1 MDKVRPA
8 REDIK
13 SPPCTTSKNS
23 LAIRHCMCRY
33 IYMYVL
39 SLTFHHWTAVFPTS
53 ICLVMKSENNPILK
67 TTFIILNV

>member
-23 LAIRHCMCRY
+23 LAIRHCVCRY
-33 IYMYVL
+33 IYMYV
-39 SLTFHHWTAVFPTS
+39 FRDFFGNFGKGP
-53 ICLVMKSENNPILK
+53 
-67 TTFIILNV
+67 

>member
-33 IYMYVL
+33 IFMYEGLDGGSWYSLITKKLAIYSL
-39 SLTFHHWTAVFPTS
+39 SLNFWLIH
-53 ICLVMKSENNPILK
+53 
-67 TTFIILNV
+67 